1 LPLFIPQIALLVKL
15 LSSLWVKKPKMWG
28 KRSTNVAHLSCSRS
42 NVPDPQCEQLHVAGG
57 RRLWTCVGS
66 VDCFRLRTVRTRRA
80 LPPTNPAYPPE
91 FRPEAIRLVR
101 TSDEHPIPEFARE
114 IALCDGT
121 PRVRNWVNQDEI
133 DSGQRAGLTKEEKEE
148 FAQTPQA

>member
-1 LPLFIPQIALLVKL
+1 
-15 LSSLWVKKPKMWG
+15 
-28 KRSTNVAHLSCSRS
+28 
-42 NVPDPQCEQLHVAGG
+42 
-57 RRLWTCVGS
+57 VGS

-80 LPPTNPAYPPE
+80 LPPTNLAYPPE
-91 FRPEAIRLVR
+91 FRPEAIRLAR
-101 TSDEHPIPEFARE
+101 TSDEHPIPEFSRE